1 MSQEKNCYW
10 LVPGSLCGFVDMG
23 YHSIVYLSIN
33 LISKMKMILW

>member
-10 LVPGSLCGFVDMG
+10 QVPGSLCDFVGMG

-33 LISKMKMILW
+33 